1 MIAFSIGLTH
11 FTTAQSDSIR
21 LSHDGF
27 RKVLMQRN
35 ELAECNELLAVSAK
49 KVRLMEM
56 RVDLKNVQITSFQ
69 SIRDSQAADIKKL
82 KRMVWKK
89 NLQIAGLM
97 VLSAVL
103 GYELAF

>member
-1 MIAFSIGLTH
+1 
-11 FTTAQSDSIR
+11 
-21 LSHDGF
+21 
-27 RKVLMQRN
+27 MQRN

-56 RVDLKNVQITSFQ
+56 RVDLKNVQITTFQ
-69 SIRDSQAADIKKL
+69 SIRDAQAADIKKL
-82 KRMVWKK
+82 KRMVWVK
-89 NLQIAGLM
+89 NLQIAGLV